1 MSSCIWTPFSW
12 FFSPADSVWER
23 WQIGT
28 IACTMPVT
36 SSLLRM
42 QILFSVTPGSCFDSQ
57 NIFSEA
63 HLVIPQTSGSFS
75 DGMTGSILFQFLW
88 LSLGYERF
96 SGKRSIR
103 KSRMRKESILFAL
116 QSLCTNTG
124 VPHLACL
131 AVSSNKGCFFNYML
145 LNSCSSSEWT
155 LLCLC
160 LIFIWLDADTWWT
173 AKLLSFVCGWTIK
186 KSQIIIAEVKKM
198 FNLIIFFRCFF
209 NYYS

>member
-28 IACTMPVT
+28 IACTMPVM

-124 VPHLACL
+124 VSRLACL
-131 AVSSNKGCFFNYML
+131 AVSSNKGCFFNLHCNSPKRMVVLPVFLMECPGNKPMQEL
-145 LNSCSSSEWT
+145 LNRHKSQNYG
-155 LLCLC
+155 
-160 LIFIWLDADTWWT
+160 LIFFFFFQKIIPFPVQMSKSTWIWL
-173 AKLLSFVCGWTIK
+173 K
-186 KSQIIIAEVKKM
+186 
-198 FNLIIFFRCFF
+198 
-209 NYYS
+209 